1 MSLQTNKP
9 QSRLGRVGRK
19 LWHDRVSYAFLLP
32 FAAVFITF
40 TVLPV
45 LASVF
50 YSFTYNNIFE
60 PVRWVGFENY
70 IRLFTRDDVFLTALQ
85 NTLVF
90 AVITG
95 PGGYLLSFVVAWLIN
110 ELSPFLRTLFVLIFY
125 SPTIA
130 GSVYVIFGTL
140 FSGDIYGYVN
150 GALINL
156 GFITDPI
163 EWLTD
168 PQYIKIVIIL
178 CVLWGS
184 MGAGFLSFVAGFKNI
199 DKQFYEAA
207 AIDGLR
213 NRWQELWYVTLPMM
227 KPQLLFGAVMQI
239 SASFSVSTISQELC
253 GFPSTKYSAHTIL
266 LHMQDYG
273 SLRYEM
279 GYACAI
285 AVVLFVLMFVFKKG
299 VSLLMR
305 RIGDE

>member
-32 FAAVFITF
+32 FAAVDITF

-227 KPQLLFGAVMQI
+227 KPQLLFGAVMSI
-239 SASFSVSTISQELC
+239 TSAFSIHEVTVALA
-253 GFPSTKYSAHTIL
+253 GFPSTEYAAHTMVN
-266 LHMQDYG
+266 HMWDYG
-273 SLRYEM
+273 YQRFEM
-279 GYACAI
+279 GYASAI
-285 AVVLFVLMFVFKKG
+285 AAVLFLMMLVCRKLIN
-299 VSLLMR
+299 LLLER
-305 RIGDE
+305 VGR